1 MSKLTLTSLKK
12 QLSQKTK
19 EDLVKEIAMLYKTFT
34 PVNEYYQ
41 SQGAGVQ
48 EVAEKYKSI
57 IEKEFIFGK
66 TRGMPSARFSVARKA
81 LNDFKKLTKEP
92 ELIAD
97 MMLFYVECASSFNTE
112 FGPDAERF
120 YTAPEDLFEA
130 ALAFVQQHK
139 LEEMF
144 RCRARDIVQ
153 NATDGWGHQ
162 DSLADRY
169 LTVYGEDDSRMAL
182 Y

>member
-19 EDLVKEIAMLYKTFT
+19 ADLVKEIAMLYKTFT
-34 PVNEYYQ
+34 PVKEYYQ
-41 SQGAGVQ
+41 AQGADVQ
-48 EVAEKYKSI
+48 TLVKKYKSI
-57 IEKEFIFGK
+57 IEKEFILGK
-66 TRGMPSARFSVARKA
+66 TRGMPSARFSVARKG

-112 FGPDAERF
+112 FGPDAEKF
-120 YTAPEDLFEA
+120 YTAPENLYEQ
-130 ALAFVQQHK
+130 ALAFIQKHQ
-139 LEEMF
+139 LEDLF
-144 RCRARDIVQ
+144 RLRARKIVI
-153 NATDGWGHQ
+153 NATDGWGHK
-162 DSLADRY
+162 DSLVERY
-169 LTVYGEDDSRMAL
+169 LTVYAEKGGRKSF